1 MTTHAKLSG
10 DLMVIRYMEDFTDVV
25 DHMTD
30 QWENSN
36 DKEAVFEF
44 YTDSDDLKEK
54 LLYLSTKQERGCFW
68 DLYHCRGLEVEPI
81 EGDVFHVVIDNITSK
96 QDPIL
101 QFRKTVEKLT
111 VRGIQLHSLIDDL
124 SDGFK
129 MPEYGFQIF
138 ILFLRSLCRK
148 LRGKSQVTTVNSFL
162 NVHKSFF
169 LLSLSY
175 VFIITYLREKIQ
187 GL

>member
-1 MTTHAKLSG
+1 MTTHAKPSG
-10 DLMVIRYMEDFTDVV
+10 ELMVIRYMEDFTDVV

-30 QWENSN
+30 QWENSK

-81 EGDVFHVVIDNITSK
+81 AEGDVFHVVIDNITSK

-111 VRGIQLHSLIDDL
+111 EEWKQEDGYINCSFSTSGEHLNAKLKFLCLYNKQENVSWRLSCTHSKRGFNYLVDI
-124 SDGFK
+124 
-129 MPEYGFQIF
+129 E
-138 ILFLRSLCRK
+138 
-148 LRGKSQVTTVNSFL
+148 TT
-162 NVHKSFF
+162 
-169 LLSLSY
+169 
-175 VFIITYLREKIQ
+175 
-187 GL
+187 